1 MLHAYLTSRA
11 ARPVVAFL
19 LAGSMMGFALGQQL
33 GHHPAQAQH
42 TISTVA
48 RPLASGSLGARTLDQ
63 PIHTAPAT
71 GHSAPAN
78 AKRDK
83 KPDGGG
89 HQGGDGGK
97 GGGGGGDAAS
107 ND

>member
-33 GHHPAQAQH
+33 GHSPAQAQH
-42 TISTVA
+42 TMSAVA
-48 RPLASGSLGARTLDQ
+48 RPLSSGSLGARTLDQ
-63 PIHTAPAT
+63 PIHTAQGT
-71 GHSAPAN
+71 VHSAPAH
-78 AKRDK
+78 AKHDK
-83 KPDGGG
+83 KPDGGGG
-89 HQGGDGGK
+89 HQGGDG
-97 GGGGGGDAAS
+97 DAAS